1 MANPDTY
8 TRDEIDAI
16 IQHFAGEVKKMVD
29 NVITMS
35 EPDDVPS
42 ADDTSVWME
51 VVDTDVSGDFSAWYN
66 HNSTL
71 DD

>member
-8 TRDEIDAI
+8 TRDEIDSI
-16 IQHFAGEVKKMVD
+16 IRHFAGEVKKMVD

-35 EPDDVPS
+35 ESDDIPD
-42 ADDTSVWME
+42 ANDTSVWME
-51 VVDTDVSGDFSAWYN
+51 IVDKDVSGNFNEWYN

-71 DD
+71 DN